1 MPPRRKLCFPSYRQQ
16 EAHSSGLRSIWSV
29 VFPSTIWRQSL
40 ACHGHNLLFIK
51 IYSFPSPFPSLL
63 LLSFLHA
70 RISSPGLR
78 TGMFRDRMPPPLF
91 IAVCPDFDPTCC
103 PSSNCLNIHT
113 SIIIFNNFSL
123 VLSSNLLVSTQ
134 VFPFSLTKRQISLT
148 YKHNDDSLHF
158 PNIWKKH
165 VISPF
170 SSRIPKSSSSTNPF
184 HHKAKN
190 QHFKILFNTTNT
202 E

>member
-1 MPPRRKLCFPSYRQQ
+1 MKAVPCMSWSQFAVHQDILFP
-16 EAHSSGLRSIWSV
+16 
-29 VFPSTIWRQSL
+29 
-40 ACHGHNLLFIK
+40 K
-51 IYSFPSPFPSLL
+51 SFWSLL

-70 RISSPGLR
+70 RISSPGLM

-91 IAVCPDFDPTCC
+91 IAVCPPDFDPICC

-123 VLSSNLLVSTQ
+123 VLSSNLLVSIQ

-158 PNIWKKH
+158 PNIWKKY

-190 QHFKILFNTTNT
+190 QHFKILFNNTTNR